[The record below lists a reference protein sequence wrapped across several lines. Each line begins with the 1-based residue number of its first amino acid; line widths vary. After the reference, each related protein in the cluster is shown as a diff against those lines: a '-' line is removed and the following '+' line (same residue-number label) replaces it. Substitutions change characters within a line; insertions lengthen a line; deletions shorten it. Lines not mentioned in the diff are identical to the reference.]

1 MRARKR
7 TLPRCGAPVDQL
19 ARLALYVQDCVF
31 DHRAELRPAAGL
43 HTPRIRSNC
52 VSTTTA
58 PADPQS
64 SSPWLSWLCRRR
76 GRRST
81 EPHVSCSARGLGL
94 VEAFVLSKR
103 RVTFGRA
110 RIKPRDSRRS
120 RAPRR
125 RDLVECVHRGG
136 AHTPRASQESNS
148 RAGHPWARRW
158 CAGSRSSR
166 RDQPYTVVVLILLHP
181 SVPSRCRT
189 ATVVGVPS
197 LLALVKLRARR
208 VAVADPLSYPS
219 RFADITGASAQFRA
233 HHSF

>member
-1 MRARKR
+1 MDRKHRAARTRRR

-19 ARLALYVQDCVF
+19 ARVALYVQDCVF
-31 DHRAELRPAAGL
+31 DHRAELRL

-64 SSPWLSWLCRRR
+64 SSPWLSGLYRCR

-110 RIKPRDSRRS
+110 CTKPRDSRRS
-120 RAPRR
+120 RVPRR
-125 RDLVECVHRGG
+125 GDLAECVHPGG

-148 RAGHPWARRW
+148 RAGDPRAFGGAQDPGRPDVTCRPRSSCSYRCAPPRRLAIGKPGSSARR
-158 CAGSRSSR
+158 A
-166 RDQPYTVVVLILLHP
+166 
-181 SVPSRCRT
+181 
-189 ATVVGVPS
+189 
-197 LLALVKLRARR
+197 
-208 VAVADPLSYPS
+208 
-219 RFADITGASAQFRA
+219 F
-233 HHSF
+233 